1 MTKYPVRCNDSKC
14 NHEFSVDV
22 SPPPY
27 AKPRTKPEDIEPA
40 GILTSTTGIDAICP
54 KCGHKGAKSY

>member
-1 MTKYPVRCNDSKC
+1 MTKYPVICADPKC

-22 SPPPY
+22 PPPPDV
-27 AKPRTKPEDIEPA
+27 KPRTKPEDIEPA
-40 GILTSTTGIDAICP
+40 GMVTTTTGADTVCP